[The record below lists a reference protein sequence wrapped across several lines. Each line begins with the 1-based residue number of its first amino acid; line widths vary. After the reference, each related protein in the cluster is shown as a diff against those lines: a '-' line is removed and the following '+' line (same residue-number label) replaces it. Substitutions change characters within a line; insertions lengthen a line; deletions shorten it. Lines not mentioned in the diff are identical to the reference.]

1 MRTPRR
7 LLGTALAAA
16 LAIAVTLALAVP
28 PALATDFNEVDLK
41 VREAKVILDRIMKQG
56 DKSIPKDL
64 LQRAKAVGIFP
75 GMFKAG
81 FVVGG
86 QYGTGMFCVRQA
98 DGKWGPPAFFE
109 MGGASVGFQIGAQST
124 DLVLVVMQQ
133 RGLDGLLKN
142 QVKFGA
148 DVGVAA
154 GPVGR
159 RGEAALAGAS
169 GYADI
174 YSYSLSKGLFAG
186 VSLEGAGLGIDEGAN
201 AAYYGGVFSPRG
213 ILLEGQVQPPHS
225 AQELLKAL
233 GKYAH

>member
-16 LAIAVTLALAVP
+16 LAIDVTLALAVP

-98 DGKWGPPAFFE
+98 DGKWGPPADRK
-109 MGGASVGFQIGAQST
+109 SV
-124 DLVLVVMQQ
+124 V
-133 RGLDGLLKN
+133 
-142 QVKFGA
+142 
-148 DVGVAA
+148 
-154 GPVGR
+154 
-159 RGEAALAGAS
+159 
-169 GYADI
+169 
-174 YSYSLSKGLFAG
+174 
-186 VSLEGAGLGIDEGAN
+186 
-201 AAYYGGVFSPRG
+201 
-213 ILLEGQVQPPHS
+213 
-225 AQELLKAL
+225 
-233 GKYAH
+233 